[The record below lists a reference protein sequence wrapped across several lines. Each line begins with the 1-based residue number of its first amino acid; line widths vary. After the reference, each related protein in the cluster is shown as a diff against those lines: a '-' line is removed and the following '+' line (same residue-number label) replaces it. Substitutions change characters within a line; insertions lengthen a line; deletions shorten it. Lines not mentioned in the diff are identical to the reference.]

1 MRVASLNMSGAERAG
16 VWARFLRRCVL
27 LVEKDRVDVV
37 LGQEHNLHPSREGE
51 LMRWAESKGFALV
64 IAFAPRGEDNVHR
77 GGTLM
82 LINLKTVDW
91 PELKEDRAKRIV
103 HSEPGAVVAEVGW
116 NGRGILVGSVYAPAK
131 PTPRL
136 AFLQNMRKWASEDM
150 YLGGDWN
157 CVPDVTVDVQSSDP
171 LRYRNTGGA
180 LLEDVTG
187 DIGLMDFRRTQLGE
201 AHEHTRMPL
210 GVLCVTK
217 R

>member
-1 MRVASLNMSGAERAG
+1 
-16 VWARFLRRCVL
+16 
-27 LVEKDRVDVV
+27 
-37 LGQEHNLHPSREGE
+37 
-51 LMRWAESKGFALV
+51 
-64 IAFAPRGEDNVHR
+64 
-77 GGTLM
+77 M

-210 GVLCVTK
+210 GVVHTK
-217 R
+217 EGDDVVLTRLDRFYVPPTRRTRTSCCRSSCAGT